1 MSDEQVQVQAYN
13 GQQKLLNPKKLGST
27 TALSS
32 TSKYLNDPRLRHWVA
47 MESLRRNGLD
57 LDHYGGALEIIE
69 IFRELDDIDLIN
81 ELFVKARQRDPHL
94 DRWFEDRYLVP
105 HDLEALS
112 QLPEGTLGR
121 EYQKMMA
128 EQALQPD
135 FLPFDSTATDY
146 DYWMR
151 RTSQTHDIEHV
162 VSGYRYDPLGEFG
175 LIALRNTQIIQ
186 NMGLELAEHL
196 IVVANLLV
204 STALSRFACHY
215 PKLVMPMYRALGEGE
230 RIGRTMKS
238 PIYTPR
244 YEEMFDWPVEKV
256 REHLGV
262 THSAGYED
270 TSWSLAEYFDAA

>member
-1 MSDEQVQVQAYN
+1 MTDDKVQVQAYN
-13 GQQKLLNPKKLGST
+13 GQQRLLNPKKLGTT

-69 IFRELDDIDLIN
+69 IFRELDDVDRIN
-81 ELFVKARQRDPHL
+81 ELFAEARKRDSEL
-94 DRWFEDRYLVP
+94 DQWFEARYLVP

-112 QLPEGTLGR
+112 KLPEGTLGR

-128 EQALQPD
+128 EQDLQAD
-135 FLPFDSTATDY
+135 FLPFESTATDY

-175 LIALRNTQIIQ
+175 SIALRNTQIIERL
-186 NMGLELAEHL
+186 GYALAEHL
-196 IVVANLLV
+196 VVVGNLLV

-230 RIGRTMKS
+230 RIGREMTT

-244 YEEMFDWPVEKV
+244 YEEMFDWPVVEV
-256 REHLGV
+256 RKKLGV
-262 THSAGYED
+262 THSEAFED
-270 TSWSLAEYFDAA
+270 TSWSLGEYFDAA